1 MFRRRILILSTS
13 AGTGHVRAA
22 EALGK
27 VFRHQPETEE
37 VLTVDALK
45 FTNKIF
51 RDFYSSLYIQLVE
64 KAPTFL
70 GWWYK
75 MTDEPW
81 KTDRMRLMLD
91 RLNTGPLI
99 EFIESYSPDITVCT
113 HFLPAELI
121 SHLISQAGLRT
132 RLSIIVTDFHFH
144 AMWLC
149 RVFHR
154 YFVATEETRVP
165 LSRLGLPEER
175 ITVSGIPID
184 PIFSQPLDRSAA
196 RRALG
201 LDPHLPLLLVSAGAL
216 GVGPAEVVAESLR
229 SLTTP
234 VQIVVI
240 CGKNPP
246 LRERLLQVRAEWTNP
261 SPLRVLGFTHE
272 MHKWMAAAD
281 LLIGK
286 PGGLTASEAMARG
299 LPMVVVAPI
308 PGQEELN
315 SDYLLEQRAA
325 IKCHEFTTLAF
336 KVDSLLS
343 DPSRLQA
350 MRVAARDAAHPNA
363 ALIIVRR
370 LLEDEAQEP
379 EPVWIN
385 RKQKQQ
391 IAQVAKGVKL

>member
-1 MFRRRILILSTS
+1 MFRRRVLILSVS

-22 EALGK
+22 EALDK
-27 VFRHQPETEE
+27 VFRLQPETGE

-64 KAPTFL
+64 KAPSFL
-70 GWWYK
+70 GWWYR

-91 RLNTGPLI
+91 RLHTGPLVD
-99 EFIESYSPDITVCT
+99 FIESFSPDITVCT

-132 RLSIIVTDFHFH
+132 RLSIVVTDFHFH

-149 RVFHR
+149 RLFHR
-154 YFVATEETRVP
+154 YFVATEETRIH

-184 PIFSQPLDRSAA
+184 PVFSQPLERSEA

-201 LDPHLPLLLVSAGAL
+201 LHPDLPLLLVSAGAL
-216 GVGPAEVVAESLR
+216 GVGPAEVVVESLR
-229 SLTTP
+229 NVAAP

-240 CGKNPP
+240 CGRNSP
-246 LRERLLQVRAEWTNP
+246 LRERLLKAKAEWTG
-261 SPLRVLGFTHE
+261 SWPLRVLGFTYE
-272 MHKWMAAAD
+272 MHRWMAAAD

-299 LPMVVVAPI
+299 LPMVIVAPI

-315 SDYLLEQRAA
+315 SDYLLEQRVA

-336 KVDSLLS
+336 KIDSLLS
-343 DPSRLQA
+343 DLPRLQA
-350 MRVAARDAAHPNA
+350 MRRAALDSARPDAAQV
-363 ALIIVRR
+363 IVRR
-370 LLEDEAQEP
+370 LLEDETEEP

-385 RKQKQQ
+385 RKQKQH
-391 IAQVAKGVKL
+391 IAQVAKAVRL

>member
-22 EALGK
+22 EALDK
-27 VFRHQPETEE
+27 VFRHQPETDE

-91 RLNTGPLI
+91 RLNTGPLV
-99 EFIESYSPDITVCT
+99 EFIESFSPDVTVCT

-132 RLSIIVTDFHFH
+132 RLSIVVTDFHFH

-149 RVFHR
+149 RLFHR
-154 YFVATEETRVP
+154 YFVATQETRVH

-184 PIFSQPLDRSAA
+184 PVFSLPLDRSEA

-201 LDPHLPLLLVSAGAL
+201 CDPNLPLLLVSAGAL
-216 GVGPAEVVAESLR
+216 GVGPAEVVVESLR
-229 SLTTP
+229 SVSRP

-240 CGKNPP
+240 CGKNPL
-246 LRERLLQVRAEWTNP
+246 LRDRLLQTKADWTN
-261 SPLRVLGFTHE
+261 SFPLKVLGFTHE
-272 MHKWMAAAD
+272 MHRWMAAAD
-281 LLIGK
+281 LFIGK

-299 LPMVVVAPI
+299 LPMIVVAPI

-325 IKCHEFTTLAF
+325 VKCHEFTTLAF

-343 DPSRLQA
+343 DPARLQA
-350 MRVAARDAAHPNA
+350 MQRAALETARPNA
-363 ALIIVRR
+363 AQIIVRR
-370 LLEDEAQEP
+370 LLDDEAQEP

-391 IAQVAKGVKL
+391 IAQVAKAVKL

>member
-1 MFRRRILILSTS
+1 MFRRRVLILSTS
-13 AGTGHVRAA
+13 AGMGHVRAA

-27 VFRHQPETEE
+27 VFRLQPETEE

-91 RLNTGPLI
+91 RLHTGPLV
-99 EFIESYSPDITVCT
+99 EFIESFAPDITVCT

-121 SHLISQAGLRT
+121 SHWISQAGLRT
-132 RLSIIVTDFHFH
+132 RLSIVVTDFHFH

-149 RVFHR
+149 RLFHR
-154 YFVATEETRVP
+154 YFVATEETRVH

-175 ITVSGIPID
+175 VTVSGIPID
-184 PIFSQPLDRSAA
+184 PVFSQPLDRSEA

-201 LDPHLPLLLVSAGAL
+201 LNPNLPLLLVSAGAL
-216 GVGPAEVVAESLR
+216 GVGPAEVVVESLR
-229 SLTTP
+229 NVTVP
-234 VQIVVI
+234 VQIVVV
-240 CGKNPP
+240 CGKNPT
-246 LRERLLQVRAEWTNP
+246 LRERLLQTKAGWKNS
-261 SPLRVLGFTHE
+261 SPLKVLGFTQE
-272 MHKWMAAAD
+272 MHRWMAAAD

-315 SDYLLEQRAA
+315 SDYLLEQGAA
-325 IKCHEFTTLAF
+325 IKCHEFTTLAY

-343 DPSRLQA
+343 NPARLQS
-350 MRVAARDAAHPNA
+350 MREAARNAAHPNA
-363 ALIIVRR
+363 AQTIVRR
-370 LLEDEAQEP
+370 LLEDEYEEP
-379 EPVWIN
+379 EPIWIN
-385 RKQKQQ
+385 RKQKHQ
-391 IAQVAKGVKL
+391 IAQVAKAVKL

>member
-1 MFRRRILILSTS
+1 MFRRRVLILSTS
-13 AGTGHVRAA
+13 AGTGHLRAA

-27 VFRHQPETEE
+27 VFRHQPETDE

-64 KAPTFL
+64 KAPAFL

-91 RLNTGPLI
+91 RLNTGPLV
-99 EFIESYSPDITVCT
+99 EFIESYAPDITVCT

-132 RLSIIVTDFHFH
+132 RLSIVVTDFHFH

-149 RVFHR
+149 RLFHR
-154 YFVATEETRVP
+154 YFVATEETRVH

-184 PIFSQPLDRSAA
+184 PVFSQPLGRSEA

-201 LDPHLPLLLVSAGAL
+201 LAPDLPLLLVSAGAL
-216 GVGPAEVVAESLR
+216 GVGPAEVVVESLR
-229 SLTTP
+229 GLSTP
-234 VQIVVI
+234 AQIVVI

-246 LRERLLQVRAEWTNP
+246 LHERLAQTRADRGSSP
-261 SPLRVLGFTHE
+261 PLRVLGFTHE
-272 MHKWMAAAD
+272 MHRWMAAAD

-286 PGGLTASEAMARG
+286 PGGLTASESMARG

-315 SDYLLEQRAA
+315 SDYLLEQGAA
-325 IKCHEFTTLAF
+325 IKCHEFTTLAY
-336 KVDSLLS
+336 KVDSLLC

-350 MRVAARDAAHPNA
+350 MRTAARNAARPNA
-363 ALIIVRR
+363 AQIIVRR
-370 LLEDEAQEP
+370 LLEDEAKEP
-379 EPVWIN
+379 EPVWIS

>member
-1 MFRRRILILSTS
+1 MFRRRVLILSTS
-13 AGTGHVRAA
+13 AGTGHLRAA

-27 VFRHQPETEE
+27 VFRRQPETDE
-37 VLTVDALK
+37 VLTLDALK

-64 KAPTFL
+64 KAPAFL

-91 RLNTGPLI
+91 RLNTGPLV
-99 EFIESYSPDITVCT
+99 EFLESYAPDITVCT

-121 SHLISQAGLRT
+121 SHLISQARLRT
-132 RLSIIVTDFHFH
+132 RLSIVVTDFHFH

-149 RVFHR
+149 RLFHR
-154 YFVATEETRVP
+154 YFVATEETRVH

-184 PIFSQPLDRSAA
+184 PVFSVPLARSDA

-201 LDPHLPLLLVSAGAL
+201 VDPHLPLLLVSAGAL
-216 GVGPAEVVAESLR
+216 GVGPAEVVVESLR
-229 SLTTP
+229 SLSTL

-240 CGKNPP
+240 CGKNPS
-246 LRERLLQVRAEWTNP
+246 LRERLLKTKAEWRAS
-261 SPLRVLGFTHE
+261 SPLKVFGYTQE
-272 MHKWMAAAD
+272 MHRWMAAAD

-299 LPMVVVAPI
+299 LPMVIVAPI

-315 SDYLLEQRAA
+315 SDYLLEQGAA
-325 IKCHEFTTLAF
+325 VKCHEFTTLAY
-336 KVDSLLS
+336 KVDSLLGN
-343 DPSRLQA
+343 PSRLQV
-350 MRVAARDAAHPNA
+350 MRTAARNAAHPNA
-363 ALIIVRR
+363 AQIIVRR

-379 EPVWIN
+379 EPIWIN
-385 RKQKQQ
+385 RKQKEQ
-391 IAQVAKGVKL
+391 IAQAAKAVRL